1 MKHTIIRVN
10 GGCSN
15 YWLRLKV
22 LKFDFQMWELIKE
35 IIRILFNLLNLAFE
49 YRIQKEDM
57 SFSTKELY
65 IYKVNNEFYTL
76 KLNA

>member
-1 MKHTIIRVN
+1 M
-10 GGCSN
+10 
-15 YWLRLKV
+15 
-22 LKFDFQMWELIKE
+22 QQ